1 MLCKKEE
8 MMKEIR
14 SVVIPVAWTGIRGN
28 QKEESDAGYKLL
40 QDFIKNGFVV
50 THVTSS
56 TINGVMHVYHL
67 LEREVE

>member
-1 MLCKKEE
+1 
-8 MMKEIR
+8 MKEIR

>member
-1 MLCKKEE
+1 
-8 MMKEIR
+8 MKEIV
-14 SVVIPVAWTGIRGN
+14 SVIIPVAWTGIRAN

-40 QDFIKNGFVV
+40 QDFIKKGFVV

-56 TINGVMHVYHL
+56 TVNDVMHVYHL

>member
-1 MLCKKEE
+1 
-8 MMKEIR
+8 MKEIR
-14 SVVIPVAWTGIRGN
+14 CVVIPVAWTGIRSN
-28 QKEESDAGYKLL
+28 TKEDSDVGYKLL

-56 TINGVMHVYHL
+56 TVNDVMHVYHL